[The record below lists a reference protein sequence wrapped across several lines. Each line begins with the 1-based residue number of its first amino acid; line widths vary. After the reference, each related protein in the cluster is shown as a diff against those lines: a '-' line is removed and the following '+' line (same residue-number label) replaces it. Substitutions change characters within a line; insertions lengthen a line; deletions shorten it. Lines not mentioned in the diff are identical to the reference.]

1 MNKTLETRVE
11 ELEQMVFINKNVL
24 SFEETSS

>member
-11 ELEQMVFINKNVL
+11 ELEQMVFIKKNVL

>member
-1 MNKTLETRVE
+1 MNKTFETRVE

>member
-11 ELEQMVFINKNVL
+11 ELEQIVFINKNVL